1 MSLQNKQNDVT
12 MTIEWTTPVS
22 ASASLYIHFNF
33 PPSLSL
39 APTPSALYAGVGN
52 QNKKK
57 GFA

>member
-1 MSLQNKQNDVT
+1 